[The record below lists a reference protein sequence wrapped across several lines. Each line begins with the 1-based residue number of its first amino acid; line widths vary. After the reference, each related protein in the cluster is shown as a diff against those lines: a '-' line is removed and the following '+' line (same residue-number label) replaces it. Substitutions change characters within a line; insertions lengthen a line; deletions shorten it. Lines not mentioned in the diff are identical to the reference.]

1 MDMEIICFFFLPFYA
16 PLSLKHAR
24 RHYLYQLLLGPVS
37 FAPSPS
43 KNGTYTLRLFQSSSV
58 CADPLVILLFLFTA
72 VRRLFPFPGCSH
84 LPTFLFPLWFGS
96 RRPSIPSSPAEIQV
110 LTSAII
116 SILLFLLGTRSLRVF
131 HICDWLISDD
141 CCGALLMSS
150 LVRGKRGCHLQ
161 STRGCPFPG
170 WQSSLQ
176 R

>member
-116 SILLFLLGTRSLRVF
+116 FLLLFLIR
-131 HICDWLISDD
+131 HLILANPSKDVGDD
-141 CCGALLMSS
+141 H
-150 LVRGKRGCHLQ
+150 VR
-161 STRGCPFPG
+161 
-170 WQSSLQ
+170 
-176 R
+176 